1 MNITK
6 NKIAAAALALAIAVM
21 PCAYAAEPV
30 AIGDAPKVS
39 EERKT
44 SATSVPGS
52 DWAETYIEKAKK
64 TGLINIGGNYNFPG
78 NINRNDFCEL
88 IYNYVELLNN
98 EEKNAA
104 ENPFKDTENP
114 HIDYLHLMGIIDGK
128 SETEFAPNDLLT
140 REEAASIIIRL
151 IRKLHPNTVAT
162 EMYFAFGDSDDIS
175 DWATNA
181 IQTICNM
188 GIMKG
193 VGDNKFA
200 PKDNYTTEQAVA
212 TLVRV
217 YENCANIGAES
228 DGTKDTSNLSFAD
241 KLNERMPQDKNYMFS
256 PFSIKMALA
265 MAANGADGATK
276 DEILKALDIDD
287 LDAYNKN
294 VKQTLERYSKSDVL
308 KLNVAN
314 SIWLNSDNTK
324 EKFVKDFSDKM
335 KEFFSAESGVVTRAN
350 ALDKINGWVKDKTN
364 DKISSIID
372 ENNLDF
378 MAMLI
383 NAVYFKGSWLK
394 DFSEAATADDTFTDR
409 DGNNVQIPFMNQTDY
424 FSYARINDTEV
435 VEMPY
440 LAYDENSDGS
450 KKIDMDISM
459 YLIKSDKDINA
470 EEILNSAEM
479 NRNYVRLSLPKFK
492 TEYGTSLK
500 GMLGELGIDT
510 AFTEMADFDKM
521 LGEKNLQLTD
531 VLHKTYINVDEKGT
545 EAAAVTAA
553 MAGATSM
560 PPEPVS
566 VKFDKPFTYVIMDN
580 TTKDILFMGEYAFAK

>member
-6 NKIAAAALALAIAVM
+6 NKIAAAALALAIAVT

-30 AIGDAPKVS
+30 AIGDAVRAGCDVKPNMN
-39 EERKT
+39 
-44 SATSVPGS
+44 PS
-52 DWAETYIEKAKK
+52 DWAKDDVNKAIENGIADNAEMYWQGFI
-64 TGLINIGGNYNFPG
+64 TRREFCRMAYN
-78 NINRNDFCEL
+78 
-88 IYNYVELLNN
+88 VLNQIK
-98 EEKNAA
+98 EIPLMKVA
-104 ENPFKDTENP
+104 ENPFDDVTDEKVFALAN
-114 HIDYLHLMGIIDGK
+114 IGIINGTDDK
-128 SETEFAPNDLLT
+128 TFSPDTCLS
-140 REEAASIIIRL
+140 REEAATFVWRML
-151 IRKLHPNTVAT
+151 RYAK
-162 EMYFAFGDSDDIS
+162 GDDYTQLREINLFDDDENIS
-175 DWATNA
+175 DWSRDAIYSLVATD
-181 IQTICNM
+181 
-188 GIMKG
+188 IMIG
-193 VGDNKFA
+193 TGSGFA
-200 PKDNYTTEQAVA
+200 PKKLYTAEEAAA
-212 TLVRV
+212 TLNRF
-217 YENCANIGAES
+217 S
-228 DGTKDTSNLSFAD
+228 DMLKRSDEDIKTEPTTFAD

-335 KEFFSAESGVVTRAN
+335 KEFFSAESDVVTRAN

-440 LAYDENSDGS
+440 LAYDENSDGN

-510 AFTEMADFDKM
+510 AFGEMADFDKM

>member
-6 NKIAAAALALAIAVM
+6 NKIAAAALAAAIAVT

-30 AIGDAPKVS
+30 VTGDAPKVS

-217 YENCANIGAES
+217 YENCARYRCGIGR
-228 DGTKDTSNLSFAD
+228 
-241 KLNERMPQDKNYMFS
+241 NERYFQ
-256 PFSIKMALA
+256 
-265 MAANGADGATK
+265 
-276 DEILKALDIDD
+276 
-287 LDAYNKN
+287 
-294 VKQTLERYSKSDVL
+294 
-308 KLNVAN
+308 
-314 SIWLNSDNTK
+314 
-324 EKFVKDFSDKM
+324 
-335 KEFFSAESGVVTRAN
+335 
-350 ALDKINGWVKDKTN
+350 
-364 DKISSIID
+364 
-372 ENNLDF
+372 
-378 MAMLI
+378 LI
-383 NAVYFKGSWLK
+383 FC
-394 DFSEAATADDTFTDR
+394 R
-409 DGNNVQIPFMNQTDY
+409 
-424 FSYARINDTEV
+424 
-435 VEMPY
+435 
-440 LAYDENSDGS
+440 
-450 KKIDMDISM
+450 
-459 YLIKSDKDINA
+459 
-470 EEILNSAEM
+470 
-479 NRNYVRLSLPKFK
+479 
-492 TEYGTSLK
+492 
-500 GMLGELGIDT
+500 
-510 AFTEMADFDKM
+510 
-521 LGEKNLQLTD
+521 
-531 VLHKTYINVDEKGT
+531 
-545 EAAAVTAA
+545 
-553 MAGATSM
+553 
-560 PPEPVS
+560 
-566 VKFDKPFTYVIMDN
+566 
-580 TTKDILFMGEYAFAK
+580 

>member
-6 NKIAAAALALAIAVM
+6 NKIAAAALVAAIAVT

-30 AIGDAPKVS
+30 VTGDAPKVS

-241 KLNERMPQDKNYMFS
+241 KLNAQMPQDKNYMFS

-294 VKQTLERYSKSDVL
+294 VKQTLERYSKSDAL

-335 KEFFSAESGVVTRAN
+335 KEFFSAESDVVTRAN

-364 DKISSIID
+364 DKISSIIN

-394 DFSEAATADDTFTDR
+394 DFSESATADDTFTDR

-424 FSYARINDTEV
+424 FRYARINDTEV

-510 AFTEMADFDKM
+510 AFGEMADFDKM

>member
-6 NKIAAAALALAIAVM
+6 NRIAAAALAAAIAIT
-21 PCAYAAEPV
+21 PCAYATEPV
-30 AIGDAPKVS
+30 VTGDTVRAGCGVKPNMN
-39 EERKT
+39 
-44 SATSVPGS
+44 PS
-52 DWAETYIEKAKK
+52 DWAKDDVKKAIENGIADNAEMYWQGFI
-64 TGLINIGGNYNFPG
+64 TRREFCRMAYNA
-78 NINRNDFCEL
+78 
-88 IYNYVELLNN
+88 LNQIK
-98 EEKNAA
+98 EIPLMKVA
-104 ENPFKDTENP
+104 ENPFDDV
-114 HIDYLHLMGIIDGK
+114 IDEKVFALANIGIINGTDDKTFSPDAG
-128 SETEFAPNDLLT
+128 LT
-140 REEAASIIIRL
+140 REEAATFVWRML
-151 IRKLHPNTVAT
+151 KYAK
-162 EMYFAFGDSDDIS
+162 GDDYTQLREINLFDDDENIS
-175 DWATNA
+175 DWSRDAIYSLVATD
-181 IQTICNM
+181 
-188 GIMKG
+188 IMIG
-193 VGDNKFA
+193 TGSGFA
-200 PKDNYTTEQAVA
+200 PKRLYTAEEAAA
-212 TLVRV
+212 TLNRF
-217 YENCANIGAES
+217 S
-228 DGTKDTSNLSFAD
+228 DMFKKSDEDINTEPTTFAD
-241 KLNERMPQDKNYMFS
+241 KLNAQMPQDKNYMFS

-335 KEFFSAESGVVTRAN
+335 KEFFSAESDVVTRAN
-350 ALDKINGWVKDKTN
+350 ALEKINGWVKDKTN

-409 DGNNVQIPFMNQTDY
+409 NGNKVQIPFMNQTDY
-424 FSYARINDTEV
+424 FNYGRINDTEI

-440 LAYDENSDGS
+440 LAYDESSDGS
-450 KKIDMDISM
+450 KRIDMDISM

-479 NRNYVRLSLPKFK
+479 NRSYVRLSVPKFK

-500 GMLGELGIDT
+500 GMLGALGIDT
-510 AFTEMADFDKM
+510 AFGEMADFDKM